1 MKTHPFALTVAGS
14 IALLLSGCATKM
26 SSDPNAPTS
35 RPSGTVSFEGGQA
48 AYWASATGGKGTLN
62 FNGRSYGFTA
72 VGVGA
77 GGTGGQS
84 VTATGKVYNLTSLSD
99 FTGSYTSTRSGF
111 TLIKGKVN
119 AKLTNSHGVV
129 IYMSGVTQGLAS
141 SGGVSTVTITL
152 D

>member
-1 MKTHPFALTVAGS
+1 MKHRIVSAIALTG
-14 IALLLSGCATKM
+14 ALLLTSCATKM

-35 RPSGTVSFEGGQA
+35 APSGTVTFEGGQA

-62 FNGRSYGFTA
+62 YNGRRYGFTA
-72 VGVGA
+72 AGVGA

-84 VTATGKVYNLTSLSD
+84 VSGTGKVYNLNSLSD
-99 FTGSYTSTRSGF
+99 FAGTYTSTRSGF
-111 TLIKGKVN
+111 TIIKGKVN
-119 AKLTNSHGVV
+119 AKLTNNKGVV

-141 SGGVSTVTITL
+141 SAGVSTVTVTL